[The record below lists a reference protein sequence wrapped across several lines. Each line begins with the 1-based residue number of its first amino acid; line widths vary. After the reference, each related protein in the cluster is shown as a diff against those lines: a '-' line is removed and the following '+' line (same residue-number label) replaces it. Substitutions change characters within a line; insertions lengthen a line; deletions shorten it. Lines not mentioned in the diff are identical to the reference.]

1 MSIFFISDTHFFHNN
16 IIGYCNRPFSSV
28 DEMNKALISNW
39 NAVVGKHDL
48 VYHLGD
54 FLIGNKGQTSAI
66 VASLNGSIKL
76 IRGNH
81 DNHSNQWYRDCGFT
95 EVYDTPIIVEQFL
108 VLSHEP
114 MPFIPSPTMIN
125 LYGHV
130 HDSPMFETWGNQCA
144 CMCVERH
151 NYTPVNLSIIA
162 NHFSDTMNNGG

>member
-1 MSIFFISDTHFFHNN
+1 MKTFFIADTHFYHTN
-16 IIGYCNRPFSSV
+16 IIKYCNRPFSTT
-28 DEMNKALISNW
+28 DEMNIALIRKW
-39 NAVVGKHDL
+39 NAVVGKNDT

-54 FLIGNKGQTSAI
+54 FLIGNKQQTTDT
-66 VASLNGSIKL
+66 VKLLNGNIFL

-95 EVYDTPIIVEQFL
+95 EVYDKPIVVEQFMI
-108 VLSHEP
+108 LSHEP
-114 MPFIPSPTMIN
+114 MPFAPSPTMIN

-151 NYTPVNLSIIA
+151 DYAPVSLETIASNY
-162 NHFSDTMNNGG
+162 SDTNNGG